1 MSLIETLTSQLG
13 VSSEQAEG
21 GAGLLLQMAKEK
33 LASGDFSQLNDL
45 IPDDVEA
52 LMSKAPAAEAEG
64 STGGGIMGSLGS
76 VAGALGMG
84 DIADKLGDLG
94 ALAGGFDK
102 LGLDTGMVSKF
113 ASALLDFLKSKGGDQ
128 IVTILQSILK

>member
-1 MSLIETLTSQLG
+1 MSLIEQLTSQLG
-13 VSSEQAEG
+13 VSNEQAQG

-33 LASGDFSQLNDL
+33 LGAGDFSQLNDL
-45 IPDDVEA
+45 LPDDVDA
-52 LMSKAPAAEAEG
+52 LINAAPAAEAEG
-64 STGGGIMGSLGS
+64 STGGGIMSGLGS

-102 LGLDTGMVSKF
+102 LGLDTGMVSQF
-113 ASALLDFLKSKGGDQ
+113 ASALIDYLKSKGGGQ
-128 IVTILQSILK
+128 IVAMLQSILK